1 MVPQTQSERNYL
13 PRSARSGWR
22 WRGVRKKVIQPRP
35 TSPLDVLTKIAL
47 RERLEQLPFLGRWVE
62 ADSVD
67 LEPALLVEARYLV
80 EKLLVVHDSHGRG
93 PIGKDVNRV
102 DLRILKGKLDGSEQ
116 VVQALRLRG
125 LNEALEVL
133 SELWAELGKGFGLR
147 RRWRREVDD
156 RGVEPKHIH
165 AVSILEALH
174 HIQELLLGDFQPGK
188 ALRLGLGFLPRA
200 LLSFLQGLPFG
211 VSHRGFSAVLGF

>member
-13 PRSARSGWR
+13 PRRGWR

-35 TSPLDVLTKIAL
+35 TSPLSPLDVLTKIAL

-67 LEPALLVEARYLV
+67 LEPALLVEALYLV

-102 DLRILKGKLDGSEQ
+102 NLRILKGKLDGPEQ
-116 VVQALRLRG
+116 VGQALRLRG

-133 SELWAELGKGFGLR
+133 SELWA
-147 RRWRREVDD
+147 
-156 RGVEPKHIH
+156 
-165 AVSILEALH
+165 
-174 HIQELLLGDFQPGK
+174 
-188 ALRLGLGFLPRA
+188 
-200 LLSFLQGLPFG
+200 
-211 VSHRGFSAVLGF
+211 